1 MFDFDNVL
9 AIIKAKTDR
18 MNYYGCEYIEDESIA
33 IPSGITEEE
42 YRTLIEALDDLIEAS
57 MSAGRMY

>member
-1 MFDFDNVL
+1 MFDSVI

-33 IPSGITEEE
+33 IPSGMTEED
-42 YRTLIEALDDLIEAS
+42 YNKLVEALDDLIDAS